1 MSKREEKGS
10 QSPPIADHTVRNLVI
25 KLVACGCIFI
35 SSTFAIASL
44 FVPQWSKLIFDVSL
58 ISQTSP
64 AATSNTQAAKT
75 EIVISEGLVSPSEEI
90 ATISANFLA
99 DLVHA
104 ILEATSEAEVA
115 SAEAQL
121 EESVAAAIAS

>member
-1 MSKREEKGS
+1 MSRREEKS
-10 QSPPIADHTVRNLVI
+10 SDPVLMPDHAVRNLVI
-25 KLVACGCIFI
+25 KLIACGCIFI

-44 FVPQWSKLIFDVSL
+44 FVPQWSKLIFNVSL

-64 AATSNTQAAKT
+64 VATSKSQAPKA
-75 EIVISEGLVSPSEEI
+75 EIVISEGIVSASEEI

-115 SAEAQL
+115 SVEAQL
-121 EESVAAAIAS
+121 EESVTTTIAP